1 MAGLYLSLWSVAW
14 LETLP
19 GTLTPSVR
27 MRKEPLI
34 YGMSH
39 EEPRDD
45 PQLGNQRNKLI
56 IQAAR
61 QLATAKMIRYDEV
74 HNAFVVSDLGRI
86 AAKYYLKYQTI
97 EIFSKSATAFGRRLA
112 DWPDELFHP
121 KMKNADMFAM
131 LSQSTEF
138 DQIQVRDNEIEE
150 LTAILQSDH
159 CPMEVKVGWCCWA
172 LLTVGRCHQ

>member
-1 MAGLYLSLWSVAW
+1 
-14 LETLP
+14 
-19 GTLTPSVR
+19 
-27 MRKEPLI
+27 MRKEPMI

-61 QLATAKMIRYDEV
+61 QLSTAKMIRYDEV
-74 HNAFVVSDLGRI
+74 HNAFVISDLGRI

-97 EIFSKSATAFGRRLA
+97 EIFSRSSFATRRRRKLT
-112 DWPDELFHP
+112 PSDELFHP

-150 LTAILQSDH
+150 LTAILKSDH
-159 CPMEVKVGWCCWA
+159 CPMEVKVSCRDQRRDITIA
-172 LLTVGRCHQ
+172 DL